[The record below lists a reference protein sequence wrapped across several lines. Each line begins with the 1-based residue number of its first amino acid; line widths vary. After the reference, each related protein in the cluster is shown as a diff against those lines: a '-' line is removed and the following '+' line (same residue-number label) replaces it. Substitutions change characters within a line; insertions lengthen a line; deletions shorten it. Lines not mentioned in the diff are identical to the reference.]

1 MKLIA
6 HRGLSSKA
14 PENTMPAFE
23 LAGKEQRFY
32 GIECDIHETKDHR
45 FVIMHDDDVKRM
57 TGSEALISDLTLE
70 EIQSYTI
77 QSGKNIKQ
85 YKNLKIP
92 MFEEFIELCVFYDKV
107 AVIEI
112 KGVQSM
118 ESLTQL
124 MNIVEDHPGLK
135 AIFISFN
142 LNYLKFLRALNGE
155 VELQLLLGK
164 LTEDVIYDAKVNKI
178 DLSLYHEELDN
189 KKVSELKNEGFK
201 VAVYTVNEMKKMLK
215 FEKMGL
221 DYLTTDR

>member
-32 GIECDIHETKDHR
+32 GIECDIHETKDEF
-45 FVIMHDDDVKRM
+45 FVVLHDPDVKRM
-57 TGSEALISDLTLE
+57 TGVEGQIKDLTLK
-70 EIQSYTI
+70 EITDLTI
-77 QSGKNIKQ
+77 NSGKNIAR
-85 YKNLKIP
+85 YKDLKIP
-92 MFEEFIELCVFYDKV
+92 RFEEFIDVCLYYDKV

-118 ESLTQL
+118 DSLTRL
-124 MNIVEDHPGLK
+124 MNIMDDHPGLQ
-135 AIFISFN
+135 AILISFN
-142 LNYLKFLRALNGE
+142 LNYLKFIRALNNQ

-164 LTEDVIYDAKVNKI
+164 LDDDIIYDAKVNDI
-178 DLSLYHEELDN
+178 DLSLWHEELDI
-189 KKVSELKNEGFK
+189 KKTHWLKSEGFK
-201 VAVYTVNEMKKMLK
+201 LAVFTVNDMKKMLN

>member
-32 GIECDIHETKDHR
+32 GIECDIHETKDHE
-45 FVIMHDDDVKRM
+45 FVIIHDHDLKRM
-57 TGSEALISDLTLE
+57 TGSEVLISDLTYK

-77 QSGKNIKQ
+77 NSGKNIKQ
-85 YKNLKIP
+85 YKELKIP
-92 MFEEFIELCVFYDKV
+92 KFDEFIELCVFYDKV

-142 LNYLKFLRALNGE
+142 LNYLKFLRALNSE

-164 LTEDVIYDAKVNKI
+164 FNDDIIYDAKVNRI
-178 DLSLYHEELDN
+178 DLSLWHEELDSQKIN
-189 KKVSELKNEGFK
+189 DLKEEGFK
-201 VAVYTVNEMKKMLK
+201 LAVYTVNEMKKMLK

>member
-32 GIECDIHETKDHR
+32 GIECDIHETKDHQ
-45 FVIMHDDDVKRM
+45 FVISHDGDLKRM
-57 TGSEALISDLTLE
+57 TGFEISIQDLTLE
-70 EIQSYTI
+70 EVLSYTI
-77 QSGKNIKQ
+77 NSGKNIKQ
-85 YKNLKIP
+85 YKDLKIP
-92 MFEEFIELCVFYDKV
+92 RFEEYIELCVFYDKV

-112 KGVQSM
+112 KGVQTM
-118 ESLTQL
+118 DSLTRL

-142 LNYLKFLRALNGE
+142 LNYLKFLRALSSE

-164 LTEDVIYDAKVNKI
+164 LTDDIIYDVKVNNI
-178 DLSLYHEELDN
+178 DISLFHEELDISHVT
-189 KKVSELKNEGFK
+189 KLKSEGFK
-201 VAVYTVNEMKKMLK
+201 LAVYTVNEMKKMLK

>member
-32 GIECDIHETKDHR
+32 GIECDIHETKDQQ
-45 FVIMHDDDVKRM
+45 FVIIHDRDLKRM
-57 TGSEALISDLTLE
+57 TGIEASVQELTLE
-70 EIQSYTI
+70 EILNYTI
-77 QSGKNIKQ
+77 QSGKNIQQ
-85 YKNLKIP
+85 YKNLKVP
-92 MFEEFIELCVFYDKV
+92 QFEEFIELCVFYDKV

-112 KGVQSM
+112 KTVQSM
-118 ESLTQL
+118 ESLTRL

-142 LNYLKFLRALNGE
+142 LNYLKYLRALSNE

-164 LTEDVIYDAKVNKI
+164 LTDEIIYDVKVNRI
-178 DLSLYHEELDN
+178 DLSLFHEELDIN
-189 KKVSELKNEGFK
+189 QVIELKNEGFK
-201 VAVYTVNEMKKMLK
+201 LAVYTVNEMKKMLK

>member
-32 GIECDIHETKDHR
+32 GIECDIHETKDQQ
-45 FVIMHDDDVKRM
+45 FIIIHDRDLKRM
-57 TGSEALISDLTLE
+57 TGFDVSIKDLTLE
-70 EIQSYTI
+70 EILNYTI
-77 QSGKNIKQ
+77 RSGKNIKQ

-92 MFEEFIELCVFYDKV
+92 RFEEFIELCVFYDKV

-118 ESLTQL
+118 ESLTRL

-142 LNYLKFLRALNGE
+142 LNYLKFLRALNNE

-164 LTEDVIYDAKVNKI
+164 LTDEIVYDAKVNRI
-178 DLSLYHEELDN
+178 DLSLWHEDIDV
-189 KKVSELKNEGFK
+189 KIAGELKGDGFK
-201 VAVYTVNEMKKMLK
+201 LAVYTVNEMKKMLK

>member
-32 GIECDIHETKDHR
+32 GIECDIHETKDHQ
-45 FVIMHDDDVKRM
+45 FVIIHDDDLKRM
-57 TGSEALISDLTLE
+57 TGSDVLIKDLTYE
-70 EIQSYTI
+70 EILSYTI
-77 QSGKNIKQ
+77 NSGKNIKQ
-85 YKNLKIP
+85 YKELKVP
-92 MFEEFIELCVFYDKV
+92 KFEEFIELCVFYDKV

-142 LNYLKFLRALNGE
+142 LNYLKFLRALNSE

-164 LTEDVIYDAKVNKI
+164 LSDDIIYDAKVNKI
-178 DLSLYHEELDN
+178 DLSLWHEELDSQ
-189 KKVSELKNEGFK
+189 KVKDLKDEGFK
-201 VAVYTVNEMKKMLK
+201 LAVYTVNEMKKMLK